1 MYPCKCSG
9 SVRFVHPDWY
19 ASLFC
24 FLMQTGADG
33 PCSLK
38 QWVAQ
43 SQKKHCEI
51 CGHKYTFTKGKPY
64 TSEMNVL
71 TFHSL
76 SKRITHCDPDNSVST
91 TRSFV
96 PSAADPLVPKGMASR
111 HRLASYPSCMEYWCS
126 LLYVSTIRSDVS
138 RFSIWHF
145 VLANQ
150 RTEA

>member
-1 MYPCKCSG
+1 
-9 SVRFVHPDWY
+9 
-19 ASLFC
+19 
-24 FLMQTGADG
+24 MQTIADG

-76 SKRITHCDPDNSVST
+76 SKRITHCDPDNSVFT
-91 TRSFV
+91 TRTFV
-96 PSAADPLVPKGMASR
+96 PSAADPLGSKSMASR
-111 HRLASYPSCMEYWCS
+111 HRLARYPSGMEYRCS
-126 LLYVSTIRSDVS
+126 FLHVTAIGSDVS
-138 RFSIWHF
+138 GFS
-145 VLANQ
+145 V
-150 RTEA
+150 